1 MDEAVKAAVELRG
14 ATVEEFQYCHG
25 KVKRIT

>member
-1 MDEAVKAAVELRG
+1 MNEAIKAAVELRG
-14 ATVEEFQYCHG
+14 TTVKEFQYYYR

>member
-14 ATVEEFQYCHG
+14 ATVKEFQYCYR